1 VSVSFRKAERKKA
14 KARVGLS
21 GPAGSGKT
29 FSALEIAFGLGGPVA
44 LIDTENGS
52 GDLYA
57 HLGEYDVLTLQAP
70 FTPEKYI
77 EGIKA
82 AEEAGYNVLV
92 IDSLSHAWAG
102 EGGILDIQGKI
113 TDASRSGNGYTAW
126 RQVTPRQNA
135 MVEAILQS
143 KMHIIA
149 TMRSKT
155 EYALTTD
162 DRGKQTPKKIGL
174 APVQRDGMEYEFTV
188 FLDLSQEHI
197 ATASKDR
204 TSLFDGQYFKPSR
217 ETGKQLLAWLE
228 DGVEAPEPAP
238 TPAEEAPVQQEA
250 AAAVDSPSDDG
261 VFICSECAGPL
272 TQGAFTISMRK
283 YGRALCAKCQKTV
296 GGAAQ

>member
-1 VSVSFRKAERKKA
+1 MTVSFVKAERKKA
-14 KARVGLS
+14 KLRCGIS

-29 FSALEIAFGLGGPVA
+29 YSALKMAFGIGGKVA
-44 LIDTENGS
+44 MIDTENGS

-57 HLGEYDVLTLQAP
+57 HLGDYDVLTLQAP
-70 FTPEKYI
+70 FTPEKYT

-143 KMHIIA
+143 KLHIIA

-162 DRGKQTPKKIGL
+162 DKGKQAPKKIGM
-174 APVQRDGMEYEFTV
+174 APIQRDGMEYEFTV
-188 FLDLSQEHI
+188 FFDLSQDHI

-204 TSLFDGQYFKPSR
+204 TGLFDGQYFKPD
-217 ETGKQLLAWLE
+217 EKTGKQLLAWLE

-238 TPAEEAPVQQEA
+238 APAPQPEATTANTCSNCKIEITP
-250 AAAVDSPSDDG
+250 G
-261 VFICSECAGPL
+261 VA
-272 TQGAFTISMRK
+272 TISTRK
-283 YGRALCAKCQKTV
+283 HGKPLCLKCQRTQEQT
-296 GGAAQ
+296 A